1 MICLGSN
8 IGYLDIPSFREIADH
23 GHDRLGQFLALLCKN
38 FHAYDDQDHT
48 NGICIW
54 PANNRTKSM
63 VRELDLITG
72 D

>member
-23 GHDRLGQFLALLCKN
+23 GHDRLGQFLALLSKSL
-38 FHAYDDQDHT
+38 HSDDDQDHA
-48 NGICIW
+48 NIICKW
-54 PANNRTKSM
+54 PASGRK
-63 VRELDLITG
+63 ELSVWNHALITR